1 MTYIEVC
8 FNINVIGSAEIN
20 SLMVREILVAELGLL
35 NFESFVNNDDS
46 LHAYIQ
52 EDAFDEKA
60 VKDLY
65 IFHNPNFEINIE
77 VNCIEQQNWNA
88 EWEKSF
94 EPIEVGSKCFIRAP
108 FHDKN
113 EVEFDIVITPKMS
126 FGTGHHATTQL
137 ILEHLLE
144 LDFPYKSVLDIGTG
158 TGVLAIA
165 AKMQG
170 AEKVAGI
177 DIESWCVDN
186 AMENAAKNDIYDIA
200 FSTKT
205 LDDFTDFKPDLILA
219 NINRNVLLSHLPSY
233 AQMLS
238 PGCGLILSG
247 FHYEDVA
254 AIQNLAQENGLKP
267 LRITEKEGWI
277 CLKFII

>member
-1 MTYIEVC
+1 MKAYRAYHFDIYPIEKTPI
-8 FNINVIGSAEIN
+8 FSAW
-20 SLMVREILVAELGLL
+20 LTTFP
-35 NFESFVNNDDS
+35 FESFITTETGVTAYVSLELASNISQVAFLAFPFNGLKVNVKT
-46 LHAYIQ
+46 
-52 EDAFDEKA
+52 ED
-60 VKDLY
+60 
-65 IFHNPNFEINIE
+65 FEG
-77 VNCIEQQNWNA
+77 QNWNA
-88 EWEKSF
+88 IWEENF
-94 EPIEVGSKCFIRAP
+94 DPVTVGECTIRAS
-108 FHDKN
+108 FHKTATTKHEIIID
-113 EVEFDIVITPKMS
+113 PKMS

-137 ILEHLLE
+137 ILEQLLE

-205 LDDFTDFKPDLILA
+205 LNDFTDFKPDLILA

-233 AQMLS
+233 TQMLS

-254 AIQNLAQENGLKP
+254 AIQNLAQENGLKL
-267 LRITEKEGWI
+267 LRITKKEGWI

>member
-1 MTYIEVC
+1 LKAYRAYHFDIYPIEKTPI
-8 FNINVIGSAEIN
+8 FFAW
-20 SLMVREILVAELGLL
+20 LTTFP
-35 NFESFVNNDDS
+35 FESFTTTETGLTAYVS
-46 LHAYIQ
+46 LELASNISPAAFLAFPFDGLKVSVKT
-52 EDAFDEKA
+52 ED
-60 VKDLY
+60 
-65 IFHNPNFEINIE
+65 FEG
-77 VNCIEQQNWNA
+77 QNWNA
-88 EWEKSF
+88 IWEENF
-94 EPIEVGSKCFIRAP
+94 DPITVGECTIRAS
-108 FHDKN
+108 FHKTSTTKHEIIID
-113 EVEFDIVITPKMS
+113 PKMS

-137 ILEHLLE
+137 ILEQLLE
-144 LDFPYKSVLDIGTG
+144 LDFTYKSVLDIGTG

-238 PGCGLILSG
+238 LGCGLILSG
-247 FHYEDVA
+247 FHNEDVA
-254 AIQNLAQENGLKP
+254 AIQNLAQENGLKL